1 MKKRRSF
8 SLFFSFLLFSVV
20 ILTGFTNPVNVEGLD
35 DSVPAIGADRCW
47 ENLDITGG
55 GVKVGIIDTG
65 IDWKIPDFY
74 KPDGGTYDLKTY
86 TIGSEQYYYVDMNE
100 NGIKDFGE
108 SLLWVAFD
116 ASSGYLPD
124 KDWLVRDENEDSDW
138 ALGEEDSFLW
148 DGSSSVV
155 TRLGTCKV
163 WKIWDQSTGSYWHR
177 GVNLTY
183 DDPFGNSTETDY
195 DGHGTHVA
203 SIVCGGQISP
213 VRREYVGVAP
223 DAEIIFVKVGRPGS
237 YTWDDAI
244 KDVIDGI
251 KYCVNAG
258 ADVISISLGFETWQ
272 FWDGSDDVDRA
283 VEWAYSRG
291 VPCVVAASNQADN
304 EQHWYYPSVTN
315 NSRIGFMVEGDT
327 IYDEVLF
334 TILWRNKATSM
345 NFTLHNPSG
354 GSVAISLPSSPQNTT
369 WQTGLLVGGGWTAY
383 TMEYRQKVSPRD
395 TVRVD
400 VNITRDGSD
409 IETGNWY
416 FNVSEISD
424 EESVHAVAYD
434 YRSYNVTM
442 LDHVTP
448 HYTLTSPAT
457 ADHAI
462 TVASYNTYLP
472 EGYPGDVGDISFF
485 SSVGPRID
493 GGKTVTITAPGMFVF
508 ASVSNDADYGQGS
521 GLIGWVGYAGTS
533 QATPHVA
540 GTIALMLEGN
550 NTLKGRPADVYKILI
565 NNTIVDEYVENEGSV
580 PNDYWGYGKL
590 DAYNSVR
597 RSMGMERVEW
607 WTGDGDDEVSF
618 EDILSVLIVMA
629 LFIGFVWMIARRRR
643 RRGKEYY
650 YSRPSVAYCWNCG
663 ASLSPDQKYCTHCGN
678 KLR

>member
-20 ILTGFTNPVNVEGLD
+20 ILTGFTNPVNVKGLD

-47 ENLDITGG
+47 ENLDITGN

-74 KPDGGTYDLKTY
+74 KPDGDTYDLKTH
-86 TIGSEQYYYVDMNE
+86 EQESYVDMDRDGE
-100 NGIKDFGE
+100 KDFGE
-108 SLLWVAFD
+108 SLLWLAFD
-116 ASSGYLPD
+116 ASEGYLPE
-124 KDWLVRDENEDSDW
+124 KDWLVRDENEDFDW
-138 ALGEEDSFLW
+138 SLGEEDVFLW
-148 DGSSSVV
+148 DGSSSVI

-183 DDPFGNSTETDY
+183 DDPFGPSNETDY
-195 DGHGTHVA
+195 DGHGTHTA

-213 VRREYVGVAP
+213 VRRQYVGVAP
-223 DAEIIFVKVGRPGS
+223 DAEIIFVKLDS
-237 YTWDDAI
+237 NTSSWDDI
-244 KDVIDGI
+244 INNIIDGI
-251 KYCVNAG
+251 NYCVNEE
-258 ADVISISLGFETWQ
+258 ADVISLSLGIETWQ
-272 FWDGSDDVDRA
+272 FWDGSDELDRA
-283 VEWAYSRG
+283 VEWAYNRG

-304 EQHWYYPSVTN
+304 EQHWYNPSVTN
-315 NSRIGFMVEGDT
+315 NDRISFGVEGDT

-334 TILWRNKATSM
+334 TILWLNKATSM
-345 NFTLHNPSG
+345 NLTLHNPSG

-369 WQTGLLVGGGWTAY
+369 WQTGSLVGGTWTGY
-383 TMEYRQKVSPRD
+383 TVEYRQKVSPRD
-395 TVRVD
+395 TVRLD

-409 IETGNWY
+409 IEMGDWY

-424 EESVHAVAYD
+424 EEAVHAVAYD

-448 HYTLTSPAT
+448 HYTLTTPAT

-462 TVASYNTYLP
+462 TVASYNTYL
-472 EGYPGDVGDISFF
+472 GGLSGDVGDISFF

-493 GGKTVTITAPGMFVF
+493 GGKTVTITAPGLFVF
-508 ASVSNDADYGQGS
+508 GSISSDADYGADSGS
-521 GLIGWVGYAGTS
+521 IGWVGFAGTS
-533 QATPHVA
+533 EATPHVA

-550 NTLKGRPADVYKILI
+550 STLKGHPNDVYKILI
-565 NNTIVDEYVENEGSV
+565 NNTIVDQYVENKGST

-597 RSMGMERVEW
+597 RSIGLERVEW
-607 WTGDGDDEVSF
+607 WTEDGDEINL
-618 EDILSVLIVMA
+618 EDILSVLLVLV
-629 LFIGFVWMIARRRR
+629 LFFGFVWMIIRRRK
-643 RRGKEYY
+643 RGREHYHA
-650 YSRPSVAYCWNCG
+650 RPPMTYCWNCG
-663 ASLSPDQKYCTHCGN
+663 ASLSPGQKYCTFCGN